1 MNENRGGRGRREDEK
16 GRRGEGKK
24 DEAKREGERERRR
37 RNWKDG
43 NANGEEVGVGGDG
56 FGHTAS
62 PEEIFMRGP
71 STSREHSWKRTRG
84 IFRSIPA
91 HS

>member
-43 NANGEEVGVGGDG
+43 NANGEEVGSEGMGLV
-56 FGHTAS
+56 
-62 PEEIFMRGP
+62 
-71 STSREHSWKRTRG
+71 
-84 IFRSIPA
+84 IPPRRKKFL
-91 HS
+91 